1 MRIRVATR
9 VDVNSNH
16 VHGLLVA
23 SHSKEDLEHAAV
35 DGRKISGGGR
45 SNVDNE
51 NGGWL
56 EVNRVAYR

>member
-1 MRIRVATR
+1 MQIRVTTR
-9 VDVNSNH
+9 ADVNNNH
-16 VHGLLVA
+16 VQGLLVA
-23 SHSKEDLEHAAV
+23 SHSKEDLGRAVV

>member
-9 VDVNSNH
+9 ADVNNSH
-16 VHGLLVA
+16 IYGLLVV
-23 SHSKEDLEHAAV
+23 SHSKEDLERAVV